1 MFRPTWTLSLMT
13 LLTATAL
20 AACGDSGGTSDTDAT
35 ASETNPTSTATD
47 GSSGG
52 SGSSGDTPTTGGGGD
67 TAADGEACGSNDDCA
82 SVACEK
88 YRDAEAGTCVA
99 APPGGATRVTGTI
112 IDFTTGAAAGSVD
125 LKVVGALAVLT
136 DPVNAKA
143 VAMGTSDASGKVDFV
158 SAAPVKEGIGLI
170 GLVTGGSFYL
180 TATGLASPGPGNAYG
195 PMTTARDIWGVPSA
209 KLTEWTTMLMADAD
223 VAASLPLGEKGG
235 VIGLVREGATGAAKA
250 GAVIVPV
257 AGTTGA
263 KIRYL
268 ADDGMSF
275 NSTATGTSGIFI
287 LLGPSVAEE
296 FSVEGSPDVTGKAG
310 SAPNVAFVMTLN
322 L

>member
-35 ASETNPTSTATD
+35 ASETNPTSRAAG

-52 SGSSGDTPTTGGGGD
+52 SGSGGDTPTAGGGGD